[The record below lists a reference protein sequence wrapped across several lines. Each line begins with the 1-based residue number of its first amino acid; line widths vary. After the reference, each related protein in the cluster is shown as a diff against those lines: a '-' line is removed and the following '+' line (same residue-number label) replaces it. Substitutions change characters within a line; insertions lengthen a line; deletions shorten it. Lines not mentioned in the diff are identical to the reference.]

1 VNQELL
7 RKAAGKSL
15 KKDEDI
21 PDFRVGDTVNVSVK
35 IVEGEKERIQ
45 VFRGTV
51 ILRRRSGRRQ
61 RSADEAGKSRVRHE
75 GGGVSGTFTVRRIV
89 DGEGVERTF
98 PLHSP
103 NLMGVEVV
111 RSGRTRRSKLYYLR
125 DRVGRA
131 TRLREV
137 ARQGGARAAR
147 GAADQDVKPAGDKAP
162 AADQQDEGE

>member
-7 RKAAGKSL
+7 RKAAAKSL

-21 PDFRVGDTVNVSVK
+21 PDFHVGDTVNVSVR

-51 ILRRRSGRRQ
+51 IRRRRSGRRQ
-61 RSADEAGKSRVRHE
+61 RSADEDGKSRVRHE

-98 PLHSP
+98 PLHGP

-111 RSGRTRRSKLYYLR
+111 RRGRTRRSKLYYLR
-125 DRVGRA
+125 NRVGRA
-131 TRLREV
+131 TRLREL
-137 ARQGGARAAR
+137 APKGGAGAAR
-147 GAADQDVKPAGDKAP
+147 GAADKNVEPAGDEAP
-162 AADQQDEGE
+162 AADQQDEGG